1 MSDPLEKVTGVPAA
15 KVKDFPTMLQ
25 VWLPEIKRALPKHL
39 NGDRMARIALTAF
52 RRTPKLAQCDPK
64 SVFAAVIQA
73 SQLGLEPDTLGRSYL
88 IPYGNECQFVPGWKG
103 LVDLMNRSG
112 QGSVYTGVIFKDQR
126 YEFIDGSK
134 RELIIHN
141 ETELADPS
149 DITHAFAVG
158 HIKGGMFPQIELWR
172 IAKVLKHRDRYNKVG
187 GKHYS
192 YQQLEMYA
200 RKVVLL
206 QVLKYMPCS
215 PELVT
220 AMSLN
225 DAAEMG
231 SQKLDLKE
239 AIEGSWEHVPEQ
251 PEEQQPA
258 ARDEAPKEPR
268 KKQTTSSP
276 GAAADAPQ
284 GATSGT
290 ASASGGEDRTT
301 VPPKKATAPTPPAG
315 AMVHFFDERKNA
327 LGALPYRQGVATGAN
342 ITMGDVKLHITE
354 LTSSQDPMAW
364 IAQCVPV
371 VPESAPP
378 TEGTGKPPADLMD
391 KADAATGGPAEPK
404 PRAKRGSVNFGDAT

>member
-1 MSDPLEKVTGVPAA
+1 MNDPLEKVTGVPQT

-112 QGSVYTGVIFKDQR
+112 QGSVYTGVIFRDQR
-126 YEFIDGSK
+126 YDFIDGSK

-141 ETELADPS
+141 ETELVDPS
-149 DITHAFAVG
+149 DITHAYAVG

-187 GKHYS
+187 QKHYS
-192 YQQLEMYA
+192 YQNVEMYA

-215 PELVT
+215 PELVA

-231 SQKLDLKE
+231 SQKLDLKD
-239 AIEGSWEHVPEQ
+239 AIEGSWEYVPEHTQ
-251 PEEQQPA
+251 EDQSPA
-258 ARDEAPKEPR
+258 KDDAPKEPR
-268 KKQTTSSP
+268 KKQQASSP

-290 ASASGGEDRTT
+290 ASASGGEDQARA
-301 VPPKKATAPTPPAG
+301 PKKATAPTPPEG
-315 AMVHFFDERKNA
+315 AMVHFFDERSKA
-327 LGALPYRQGVATGAN
+327 PLGALLYRDGIATGAH
-342 ITMGDVKLHITE
+342 ITLGDAKLHITE
-354 LTSSQDPMAW
+354 FATSKDPMAW

-371 VPESAPP
+371 VAENI
-378 TEGTGKPPADLMD
+378 EGVGKPPADLMD
-391 KADAATGGPAEPK
+391 QAEDSTAPAAPK
-404 PRAKRGSVNFGDAT
+404 PRGKRGSVNFGEAS